1 MSRIFSYLSSTCI
14 NLKNDNTYSNIRVEE
29 TTALPAAYTELCA
42 MAQPSHQLRRKNLIS
57 PEMGGGEKKEI
68 NTMCRK
74 VVSCESQVTV
84 SILSSTVSDHFFL
97 FLYSRKGTLTCSAL

>member
-1 MSRIFSYLSSTCI
+1 
-14 NLKNDNTYSNIRVEE
+14 
-29 TTALPAAYTELCA
+29 

-84 SILSSTVSDHFFL
+84 SILSSTVSDHFF
-97 FLYSRKGTLTCSAL
+97 FLKYTRGKGHSHAPRSRTAVCYIPVKNRRPSYEPGVNLSLGFL